1 MYIFVGIIVVII
13 GIFNIIYP
21 KDRWDREFG
30 RHVKDSEPT
39 ERALIS
45 NRILGVVIVIV
56 GIAFMFIK

>member
-1 MYIFVGIIVVII
+1 MYVFVGIIVVII

-30 RHVKDSEPT
+30 RHVKDAEPT
-39 ERALIS
+39 EWALIS
-45 NRILGVVIVIV
+45 NRILGVVMVIV